1 MKRILLLI
9 SLVGLFSF
17 TNSAGFDE
25 VISALKE
32 GNANKIAQQFD
43 NTIEITMPA
52 KSDSYGKA
60 QAEMIL
66 KDFFS
71 TNGVKGFTVIHQGE
85 NNGSKYCIGNLTT
98 KNGTF
103 RTTIYMKQKADKQ
116 LIQEISFETT

>member
-1 MKRILLLI
+1 MKQILLFI
-9 SLVGLFSF
+9 SLLGLFSF
-17 TNSAGFDE
+17 TSPTGFDE

-32 GNANKIAQQFD
+32 GNATKMAQQFD
-43 NTIEITMPA
+43 NTIEIKMPT

-85 NNGSKYCIGNLTT
+85 NSGSKYCIGNLTT

-116 LIQEISFETT
+116 LIQEISFEAA